1 LLYTKTVVSIG
12 TVAKMP
18 VPLIKKF
25 FPLKSPLMTRVRE
38 GVFVVCVVGVLIKI
52 FGDGLNGFVG

>member
-1 LLYTKTVVSIG
+1 
-12 TVAKMP
+12 MP

-38 GVFVVCVVGVLIKI
+38 GVFVVCVGGVLIKI
-52 FGDGLNGFVG
+52 FGDRLNGFVG